1 MQRSRYAVARLYSR
15 KETGGSVVGA
25 EVGFFAVAALVD
37 ILVVT
42 FFFSFLCVCGGVVL
56 HRFFFLGFFL
66 LFIIFFFSL
75 SKIHS
80 WPV

>member
-42 FFFSFLCVCGGVVL
+42 FFFSFFCVCGGL
-56 HRFFFLGFFL
+56 YSIDFSSLFFL

>member
-42 FFFSFLCVCGGVVL
+42 FFFSFFLCVCGGLYSIDFSSLV
-56 HRFFFLGFFL
+56 FFL
-66 LFIIFFFSL
+66 LFIIFFSL
-75 SKIHS
+75 
-80 WPV
+80 

>member
-42 FFFSFLCVCGGVVL
+42 FFFSFLCVCVGGGLYSIDFSSLV
-56 HRFFFLGFFL
+56 FFCFL
-66 LFIIFFFSL
+66 
-75 SKIHS
+75 
-80 WPV
+80 

>member
-1 MQRSRYAVARLYSR
+1 
-15 KETGGSVVGA
+15 VVGA

-42 FFFSFLCVCGGVVL
+42 FFFSFFCVL
-56 HRFFFLGFFL
+56 HRFFFLGFFSAFYNL
-66 LFIIFFFSL
+66 FFSL